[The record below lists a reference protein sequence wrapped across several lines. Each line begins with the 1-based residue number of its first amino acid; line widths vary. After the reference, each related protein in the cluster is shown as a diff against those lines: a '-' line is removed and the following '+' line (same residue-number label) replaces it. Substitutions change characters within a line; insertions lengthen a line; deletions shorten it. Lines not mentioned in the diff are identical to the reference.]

1 MPNIPG
7 TGNLNDPFAPDL
19 PREQRLRALESVDA
33 EAESDQAY
41 ATRLQSLA
49 AEFAAHR
56 TLMRDQE
63 KALVER
69 IADVDDDRRLAL
81 TQLQRAWQTQRDE
94 LADNLRRSGWVAAAA
109 LMLVLALGGGLIALY
124 ADVRASHA
132 TLGATIERLTAEQQ
146 RLAAELAAH
155 GQALHPLPIATRTEL
170 EPTGTEPVTNIGMAV
185 PTRPEIPI
193 GEAPTPTPTPTPD
206 VPPPADPVP
215 GSMAG
220 APSDDAAV
228 TATAADP
235 GEALAATSD
244 TPPPVGPAPAPMV
257 SAPSDDAAATEANPT
272 PVAVAAPTSAQDP
285 EPEPTFRVTDRPFAL
300 QLVGSHQREKLLE
313 LVANQVLPPY
323 VYLHQETRRGRPWFV
338 LIHSLYSN
346 IEDAREA
353 LARLPPELRKPL
365 PWVRAL
371 APETILD
378 RIATGG
384 SAG

>member
-41 ATRLQSLA
+41 VTRLQALA

-56 TLMRDQE
+56 VLMRDQE

-69 IADVDDDRRLAL
+69 IADVDDDRRLAII
-81 TQLQRAWQTQRDE
+81 QLQRAWQTQRDE
-94 LADNLRRSGWVAAAA
+94 LADRLRRPGWVAAAA
-109 LMLVLALGGGLIALY
+109 LMLALALGGGLIALY
-124 ADVRASHA
+124 ADLRASQA

-155 GQALHPLPIATRTEL
+155 GQAVHSLPIATRTGL

-185 PTRPEIPI
+185 PTRPERSI
-193 GEAPTPTPTPTPD
+193 GEAPTPTPTPD
-206 VPPPADPVP
+206 APPPADPVT
-215 GSMAG
+215 GLMVG
-220 APSDDAAV
+220 AQSDDAAA
-228 TATAADP
+228 TGTAADP
-235 GEALAATSD
+235 GEALATTSD
-244 TPPPVGPAPAPMV
+244 IPPPVGPAPAAMV
-257 SAPSDDAAATEANPT
+257 NAPSDDAAPPEANPT
-272 PVAVAAPTSAQDP
+272 PVTVAAPTSAQDP
-285 EPEPTFRVTDRPFAL
+285 EPEQTVRVTDRPFAL
-300 QLVGSHQREKLLE
+300 QLIGSHQREKLLE
-313 LVANQVLPPY
+313 LAANQVLPPY

-353 LARLPPELRKPL
+353 LARLPPQLRKPL

-371 APETILD
+371 PPDTILD